1 MIMDE
6 GTIVLSRDCEA
17 IRIPSG
23 EKISLKEG
31 QEVAVTQSLGG
42 SHTLMTS
49 MGMARLDDKDADAIG
64 MKPGV
69 HDTNEVTSEPAGKPL
84 SEAELKTE
92 IWERLKTV
100 YDPEIPVN
108 IVDLGLVYSM
118 NLSEEGKKVEV
129 DMTLTAPGCGMGPTI
144 QADAKSKVEAIAQI
158 EEADV
163 RLVWEPAWNQEMI
176 TEHGKMKLGLI

>member
-1 MIMDE
+1 MDE
-6 GTIVLSRDCEA
+6 GTILLTRDCDA

-23 EKISLKEG
+23 EKITLKEG

-64 MKPGV
+64 IKRPEADTDETQEEASKPF
-69 HDTNEVTSEPAGKPL
+69 SE
-84 SEAELKTE
+84 EELKKE
-92 IWERLKTV
+92 VWERLKTV
-100 YDPEIPVN
+100 FDPEIPVN
-108 IVDLGLVYSM
+108 IVDLGLVYTM
-118 NLSEEGKKVEV
+118 ELSDEGKKVEV

-144 QADAKSKVEAIAQI
+144 QADAKSKVEAISQV

-163 RLVWEPAWNQEMI
+163 RLVWEPAWNQDMI

>member
-1 MIMDE
+1 MDD
-6 GTIVLSRDCEA
+6 GTILLKRDCDA

-49 MGMARLDDKDADAIG
+49 MGLARLDDKDADAIG
-64 MKPGV
+64 LKPGTEGAAE
-69 HDTNEVTSEPAGKPL
+69 TNADATDKPL
-84 SEAELKTE
+84 TEEELKQE
-92 IWERLKTV
+92 VWERLKTV
-100 YDPEIPVN
+100 FDPEIPVN

-118 NLSEEGKKVEV
+118 ELSEEGKKVEV

-144 QADAKSKVEAIAQI
+144 QADAKSKVEAIGQI

-163 RLVWEPAWNQEMI
+163 RLVWEPAWNQDMI